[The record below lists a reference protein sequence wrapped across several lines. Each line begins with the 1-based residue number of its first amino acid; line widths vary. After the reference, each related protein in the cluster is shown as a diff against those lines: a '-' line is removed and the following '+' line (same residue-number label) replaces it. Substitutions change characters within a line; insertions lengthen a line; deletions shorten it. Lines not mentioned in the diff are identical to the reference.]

1 MKVSKIVAATDFS
14 SASEIAVQQA
24 AWIAAGNAASH
35 FEIVHAL
42 PPGPPE
48 ALRQLLAG
56 AGLDD
61 AHWQGLAAQ
70 RLSEFVD
77 RLLPAGPPAGQHIV
91 HGKPAAALAAWAHAT
106 AADLLVLGAHGEHP
120 LFDLFV
126 GSTVHQLLRL
136 SPVPVLR
143 VKRPQPEHYRRVL
156 IATDFSPA
164 AEEAAAKVAEL
175 LPEAELH
182 LLHVFEI
189 PHERQLYYAGCE
201 AETVEHYRALG
212 EQAAR
217 QRMQRLIAGLPQP
230 ARYRGHV
237 EPGYPPQR
245 IKRRLAEDGAE
256 LLVVG
261 AHRRSPLETL
271 LLGSVAAHLV
281 NEAASDLLLISSLA
295 AAADR

>member
-1 MKVSKIVAATDFS
+1 MKVSKVIAATDFS

-24 AWIAAGNAASH
+24 AWIAAGNPAGRL
-35 FEIVHAL
+35 EIVHAL
-42 PPGPPE
+42 APGAPE

-61 AHWQGLAAQ
+61 AHWQRLAAQ
-70 RLSEFVD
+70 RLGEFVD
-77 RLLPAGPPAGQHIV
+77 RVLPADPAAEQRII
-91 HGKPAAALAAWAHAT
+91 HGKPAAALATWAHAT
-106 AADLLVLGAHGEHP
+106 AADLLVVGAHGEHP

-136 SPVPVLR
+136 SPAPVLL

-175 LPEAELH
+175 LPEAELQ

-201 AETVEHYRALG
+201 AETVEHYRTLG

-217 QRMQRLIAGLPQP
+217 RQMQRLIARLPVP

-237 EPGYPPQR
+237 EPGYPPQQ

-261 AHRRSPLETL
+261 VHRRSPLETL

-295 AAADR
+295 TAADH